1 MLKVAEMLSRS
12 FYRLSFI
19 RSIKISD
26 IKLTRHLSSIPAQNV
41 ECKEIKTKKIDAI
54 INFDEFMD
62 PPKPRKKRK
71 SSTEPR
77 ISKDIQS
84 YFNNKEREFVLNQFP
99 DKLLRKK
106 VKTPENLYICD
117 EGCAELIADYITK
130 SDGNDKPII
139 EINPGLGLLSKHL
152 LKRTKS
158 DLMLYEN
165 NEFFNTELNQMI
177 KKHPERKVILKNA
190 DFLGLWKTVHQDRQD
205 NGNRLFDLLYGTP
218 KKEWEDGKNI

>member
-1 MLKVAEMLSRS
+1 MLSRS
-12 FYRLSFI
+12 FHRLCYI
-19 RSIKISD
+19 RSINISD
-26 IKLTRHLSSIPAQNV
+26 IKLTRNLSTIPAQNV
-41 ECKEIKTKKIDAI
+41 ESKEIKTKKNEA
-54 INFDEFMD
+54 INFVEFMMD
-62 PPKPRKKRK
+62 TPKPRKKRK

-84 YFNNKEREFVLNQFP
+84 YFNNKEREFILKQFP

-130 SDGNDKPII
+130 SDANNKPII
-139 EINPGLGLLSKHL
+139 EINPGLGMLSKHL

-165 NEFFNTELNQMI
+165 NEFFNTELNVCINYQ
-177 KKHPERKVILKNA
+177 
-190 DFLGLWKTVHQDRQD
+190 
-205 NGNRLFDLLYGTP
+205 LL
-218 KKEWEDGKNI
+218 I